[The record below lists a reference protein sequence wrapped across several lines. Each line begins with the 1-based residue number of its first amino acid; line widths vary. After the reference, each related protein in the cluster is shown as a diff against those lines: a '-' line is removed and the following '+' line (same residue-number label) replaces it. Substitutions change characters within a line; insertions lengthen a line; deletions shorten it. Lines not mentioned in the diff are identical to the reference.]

1 MNMSK
6 FIQICK
12 KNIFR
17 LYFAAVLYN
26 FVQYGT
32 VQYRV
37 PCPLTKVKFFSLHF
51 WMNQAISNV
60 FPRVLEKTQK
70 NQKKSLDLTE
80 TPPPGL
86 ENFQTF
92 LGFFFEGFPKE
103 VSCKIHF
110 STLVYLKFCF
120 SHSL

>member
-1 MNMSK
+1 MLVVKSLS
-6 FIQICK
+6 QL
-12 KNIFR
+12 NIFR
-17 LYFAAVLYN
+17 PYFATVLYN

-37 PCPLTKVKFFSLHF
+37 PPPLTKVKFFSLHF

-70 NQKKSLDLTE
+70 NPKKSLDLAK
-80 TPPPGL
+80 TPPPSL

-92 LGFFFEGFPKE
+92 LGFFFEGFPNANESFFFRDQRKP
-103 VSCKIHF
+103 
-110 STLVYLKFCF
+110 
-120 SHSL
+120 HS